1 MAPGATAIIGTT
13 IETIRHISP
22 LRNATAIA
30 RAMMANRTISDH
42 RGTTLGIYF
51 GNMND
56 KIKQLLATA
65 EKVDGISKIKWRI
78 ENRELLR
85 KQRKIELKILM
96 NNDKRTSVECF
107 SNQAY
112 ELFEQY
118 SEGKFDRTTL
128 NKLMIEATTKY
139 ILMEKERLEEA
150 YQDGKEIGTIET
162 LLKNKNL

>member
-13 IETIRHISP
+13 IEIIRHTSP

-30 RAMMANRTISDH
+30 RAMMANKTISDH
-42 RGTTLGIYF
+42 RDTTPGIYF

-56 KIKQLLATA
+56 KIKQLLVTA

-85 KQRKIELKILM
+85 KQRKLELKKLMENDQQNSIDFFWNQLPEILPFTVGTETAV
-96 NNDKRTSVECF
+96 KLLEV
-107 SNQAY
+107 
-112 ELFEQY
+112 FEQAKAMRKA
-118 SEGKFDRTTL
+118 E
-128 NKLMIEATTKY
+128 I
-139 ILMEKERLEEA
+139 EEA

>member
-1 MAPGATAIIGTT
+1 MP
-13 IETIRHISP
+13 
-22 LRNATAIA
+22 
-30 RAMMANRTISDH
+30 
-42 RGTTLGIYF
+42 GIYF

-85 KQRKIELKILM
+85 KQRKLELKKLMENDQQNSIDFFWNQLPEILPFTVGTETAV
-96 NNDKRTSVECF
+96 KLLEV
-107 SNQAY
+107 
-112 ELFEQY
+112 FEQAKAMRKA
-118 SEGKFDRTTL
+118 E
-128 NKLMIEATTKY
+128 I
-139 ILMEKERLEEA
+139 EEA

>member
-1 MAPGATAIIGTT
+1 MMENKT
-13 IETIRHISP
+13 I
-22 LRNATAIA
+22 L
-30 RAMMANRTISDH
+30 DH
-42 RGTTLGIYF
+42 RGTTPGIYF

-85 KQRKIELKILM
+85 KQRKLELKILM
-96 NNDKRTSVECF
+96 NKDKTTSVEWLVMQLWEEMNMQGDGAVF
-107 SNQAY
+107 NEILDQAKAMHKA
-112 ELFEQY
+112 E
-118 SEGKFDRTTL
+118 
-128 NKLMIEATTKY
+128 IE
-139 ILMEKERLEEA
+139 ES

>member
-1 MAPGATAIIGTT
+1 
-13 IETIRHISP
+13 
-22 LRNATAIA
+22 
-30 RAMMANRTISDH
+30 MMESKTISDH
-42 RGTTLGIYF
+42 RVIMPGIYF

-96 NNDKRTSVECF
+96 EKDQQNSIEQLVNSLIKLGYLHSNGFGQSLKVTEVI
-107 SNQAY
+107 NQAKAMRKA
-112 ELFEQY
+112 E
-118 SEGKFDRTTL
+118 
-128 NKLMIEATTKY
+128 I
-139 ILMEKERLEEA
+139 EEA
-150 YQDGKEIGTIET
+150 YQDGREIGTIET

>member
-1 MAPGATAIIGTT
+1 MP
-13 IETIRHISP
+13 
-22 LRNATAIA
+22 
-30 RAMMANRTISDH
+30 
-42 RGTTLGIYF
+42 GIYF

-85 KQRKIELKILM
+85 KQRKIELKRLMENDQQNSIDFFWNQLPEILPFTVGTETAV
-96 NNDKRTSVECF
+96 K
-107 SNQAY
+107 
-112 ELFEQY
+112 LFEVFEQ
-118 SEGKFDRTTL
+118 
-128 NKLMIEATTKY
+128 A
-139 ILMEKERLEEA
+139 KEMRKAEIEEA